1 MTKHNG
7 KPASTGP
14 TTISC
19 AIYTRKSTEEGLEK
33 EFNSLDAQRESAES
47 YIASQRHEGW
57 TCLPERYDDGGYTG
71 GNMDRP
77 ALARL
82 LADIQAGKVQVVV
95 VYKVDRLS
103 RSLLDFAKMIGAFDE
118 YHVSFVSVTQQFNTA
133 TSMGRLV
140 LNVLLSFAQFEREII
155 SERTRDKIAAA
166 RRKGKWSG
174 GRPVLGYDVD
184 PHGSKLLVNP
194 AEAVQVRAI
203 FALYIEHRGLIPVV
217 QELTRR
223 GWINKRWVTRK
234 GHARGGRAFTKTS
247 LHQLLTNV
255 TYAGNVKYKTEVHTG
270 EHVAIVDE
278 KIWQAVQTTLRRNSA
293 VASPAV
299 PNRYGA
305 FLKGLL
311 RCTPCACAMTP
322 SYAARRKTQHY
333 RYYVCGNAQKRGWSA
348 CHSKSIPA
356 AEIERF
362 VVERIADIAQN
373 TSLLQAALDHAA
385 ANRQAGVVP
394 AAAPIDPARPRRTS
408 PRIEDPATLAQALS
422 DFGIVWDT
430 LSSDEQARF
439 VTLVVE
445 RVDYDGAKGK
455 LAISFHPAGIL
466 TLAEELTDLREG
478 TKP

>member
-1 MTKHNG
+1 MTNHNG
-7 KPASTGP
+7 KSASPGRTS
-14 TTISC
+14 IAC

-33 EFNSLDAQRESAES
+33 EFNSLDAQRESAEA
-47 YIASQRHEGW
+47 YVASQRHEGW
-57 TCLPERYDDGGYTG
+57 SCLPDRYDDGGYTG

-103 RSLLDFAKMIGAFDE
+103 RSLLDFAKMIGTFDE

-184 PHGSKLLVNP
+184 PHGSKLMVNP
-194 AEAVQVRAI
+194 AEDAQVRTI
-203 FALYIEHRGLIPVV
+203 FALYLEHRGLIPVV
-217 QELTRR
+217 QELERR
-223 GWINKRWVTRK
+223 GWVNKRWITRK
-234 GHARGGRAFTKTS
+234 GQARGGRAFTKTS

-255 TYAGNVKYKTEVHTG
+255 TYIGKVKYKNEVHAG
-270 EHVAIVDE
+270 EHMAIVDE
-278 KIWQAVQTTLRRNSA
+278 DVWQAVQSTLRGNRA
-293 VASPAV
+293 AARPTV

-322 SYAARRKTQHY
+322 SYAARRKTKYY

-348 CHSKSIPA
+348 CPSKALPA
-356 AEIERF
+356 GEIERF
-362 VVERIADIAQN
+362 VVERIADIAKN

-385 ANRQAGVVP
+385 ADREPGVVP
-394 AAAPIDPARPRRTS
+394 GAAPIDPARSRRAS
-408 PRIEDPATLAQALS
+408 PCIEDPATLGQALS
-422 DFGIVWDT
+422 DFGSVWNT
-430 LSSDEQARF
+430 LPSDEQTRF
-439 VTLVVE
+439 VALVVE
-445 RVDYDGAKGK
+445 RVDYDGDKGK

-466 TLAEELTDLREG
+466 QLAEELTDLREG